1 MVNKY
6 FMEDERIMI
15 QSEYNVPN
23 SARKVME
30 IWEDRNKREKD
41 EQNYKKHIEE
51 GALANIEQKK
61 LIKSQ
66 IDLLYEQ
73 NKSLSD
79 NYDKLREIYSLQC
92 QANEEAKRQLKRSRI
107 FNLLMMIISFI
118 SMLATI
124 MN

>member
-1 MVNKY
+1 
-6 FMEDERIMI
+6 MEDERIMI

-92 QANEEAKRQLKRSRI
+92 QANEDAKHQLKWSRI

-124 MN
+124 MC

>member
-1 MVNKY
+1 
-6 FMEDERIMI
+6 MI

-41 EQNYKKHIEE
+41 EQNYQKHIEE

-92 QANEEAKRQLKRSRI
+92 QANEDAKHQLKWSRI

-124 MN
+124 MS